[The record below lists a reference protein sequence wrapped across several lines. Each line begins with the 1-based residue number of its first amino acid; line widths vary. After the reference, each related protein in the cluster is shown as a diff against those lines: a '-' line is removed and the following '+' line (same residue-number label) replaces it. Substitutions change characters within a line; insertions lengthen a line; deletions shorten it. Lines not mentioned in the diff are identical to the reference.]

1 MPPLLT
7 RMCCTD
13 IQRYW
18 AGVETLQNQ
27 MMNVAG
33 YLLFSVG
40 LFVVRERYLGASW
53 RLMLALT
60 TVSLYVIDAPF
71 QFLTI
76 FGIVRNQYFFL
87 GATLLSELPD
97 AIFFVVSCFVIVEM
111 AEEYDGDLLYRTKH
125 VDLASAGPCSGS
137 YPVKADA
144 VSLVRLP
151 LTQLQ

>member
-1 MPPLLT
+1 
-7 RMCCTD
+7 
-13 IQRYW
+13 
-18 AGVETLQNQ
+18 VETLQNQ

-40 LFVVRERYLGASW
+40 LLVVRERYLGASW

-76 FGIVRNQYFFL
+76 FGLVRNQYFFL

-97 AIFFVVSCFVIVEM
+97 AIFFVVSCFVIVEV
-111 AEEYDGDLLYRTKH
+111 AEECDGDILLRTTPGSRIRAH
-125 VDLASAGPCSGS
+125 PPLAPHSGP
-137 YPVKADA
+137 YHA
-144 VSLVRLP
+144 RE
-151 LTQLQ
+151 